1 MPLVANTSGTGS
13 YFYPTMGRANIGIVA
28 VGDSRYTLLSSS
40 IEQAVTGS
48 FAVVGQVCPSFST
61 VVVSASQTA
70 ATINFNNGNFQQ
82 LSLTGSTVYALT
94 CSLTNFKAGASYSVL
109 TIQSPFST
117 SLCFSSTLGFVLYSS
132 GTLPVWSTVSNE
144 KDILSLV
151 CDGSNLYGVLATQF
165 K

>member
-1 MPLVANTSGTGS
+1 MQIQNPTISGSLYITGQS
-13 YFYPTMGRANIGIVA
+13 YQGFT
-28 VGDSRYTLLSSS
+28 
-40 IEQAVTGS
+40 
-48 FAVVGQVCPSFST
+48 T

-82 LSLTGSTVYALT
+82 LSLTGSTVYDLT
-94 CSLTNFKAGASYSVL
+94 CSITNFKAGASYSVL